1 MHVKMLARMQN
12 YIKKVKYPSL
22 IDHLIFWP
30 IIVAGVAADLWSKT
44 AVFNWLGWPETPNRV
59 HHVIEGFFTIVMR
72 ENKGAAFSILEGLT
86 GLLLSVSIIALFV
99 VIGIFIFGNIR
110 HKLMEV
116 ALALFTAGIIGNLYD
131 RAFNDGKVRDF
142 LDFYVEDFL
151 WIKEY
156 HWPAFNV
163 ADSML
168 CVAVGLLVIFNFKIS
183 GDTEALSANDETED
197 TEE

>member
-1 MHVKMLARMQN
+1 MRN
-12 YIKKVKYPSL
+12 YIKKVEYPSL
-22 IDHLIFWP
+22 QDHLIFWP
-30 IIVAGVAADLWSKT
+30 IIVAGIAADLWSKT
-44 AVFNWLGWPETPNRV
+44 AVFNWLRSVPENEYR
-59 HHVIEGFFTIVMR
+59 VIEGLFTMVMR
-72 ENKGAAFSILEGLT
+72 ENEGAAFSIASGQTL
-86 GLLLSVSIIALFV
+86 LLLSVSIIALFV

-168 CVAVGLLVIFNFKIS
+168 CVAVGLLVIFNFMIS
-183 GDTEALSANDETED
+183 GKTEALNANDETKG

>member
-1 MHVKMLARMQN
+1 MLARMRN
-12 YIKKVKYPSL
+12 YIKKVEYPSL
-22 IDHLIFWP
+22 QNHLIFWP

-44 AVFNWLGWPETPNRV
+44 AVFNWLRSVPNNEYRV
-59 HHVIEGFFTIVMR
+59 IDGLFTMVMR
-72 ENKGAAFSILEGLT
+72 ENEGAAFSIASGQTL
-86 GLLLSVSIIALFV
+86 LLLSVSIVALFV

-131 RAFNDGKVRDF
+131 RAFNDGRVRDF

-183 GDTEALSANDETED
+183 GDAEALSANDETKA